1 MSSPWCGGGLLRG
14 LRGGPGAGC
23 RRGALDAKP
32 GRPGA
37 GRVTAPLRA
46 ALPLG
51 DGALGFL
58 ADMPAPRMVRSG
70 TFGLGRGGADPRA
83 GGAGWAAPSA
93 WAAKYRPPW
102 RKRNSP
108 ERLRSTTIR
117 ERVRRQSQHPLPHLR
132 CQRPVSTSGPT
143 AGGPQ
148 HRRLPPQNGASDAD
162 SGTASPPAAPSPPPA
177 TSPRPPASTPP
188 CDPALSRST
197 PFAPLPDRV
206 RPPTEHDPKE
216 DISTLVRPDI
226 LLRHDSRARA
236 RPAILAVLRTAP
248 VPCLASSDR
257 RLPRKTTFATKF

>member
-58 ADMPAPRMVRSG
+58 ADMPAPRMVRSRLRQLRPRMRRRRFQSGRRRPGG
-70 TFGLGRGGADPRA
+70 TQRLGRQIPTAVAQAQLARETPFNDDPRT
-83 GGAGWAAPSA
+83 GPG
-93 WAAKYRPPW
+93 
-102 RKRNSP
+102 
-108 ERLRSTTIR
+108 
-117 ERVRRQSQHPLPHLR
+117 
-132 CQRPVSTSGPT
+132 VSTWFELRPRNRWT
-143 AGGPQ
+143 
-148 HRRLPPQNGASDAD
+148 
-162 SGTASPPAAPSPPPA
+162 AAPSPSASKTAHQTPIVAPRHPQPRCPRPRQHP
-177 TSPRPPASTPP
+177 PRPPASTPP
-188 CDPALSRST
+188 CDPVPSRST
-197 PFAPLPDRV
+197 PFAPLPDRA

-216 DISTLVRPDI
+216 DTSTLVRPDI
-226 LLRHDSRARA
+226 STLAQQSGGA

-248 VPCLASSDR
+248 VPCLACSDR
-257 RLPRKTTFATKF
+257 RLPRKTTFTTKF